1 MRRPLCIVCFL
12 WGVIG
17 TRLVTMPYLLAEGE
31 QVLLQG
37 RIYRDEGEEESPC
50 LYLTDISQILSD
62 QNQSSILTN
71 VKISFSKPQEYRVGE
86 TIRVKGNVQYFQEKT
101 NPGQFDYRRYQNV
114 RGVGFALKNAKITG
128 RSRSYRKIDHA
139 LWRLKKRW
147 ASVYQT
153 CCTGQYGTMKSIF
166 LGQRDEMEPELKEL
180 YQRAGISHILAISGL
195 HISFLGLFFYGVLK
209 RIRLPQKISFLLT
222 STFLILYGKMTGM
235 SSSAMRAVIMLIIL
249 LLGELLGR
257 TYDLL
262 TAMAVS
268 LFLVILKNP
277 RLMNDAGF
285 QLSFA
290 CVLAIGLEIPQFF
303 MRCLGIRTGSI
314 PIEEYEKKEHRI
326 RCFWKK
332 AAQKTAQSFWGSFG
346 ITLFTLPV
354 LLNSYYS
361 FSPYSVLLNLIVIP
375 LMSLELLLGFLG
387 GVLGMFLPSVA
398 GLFLI
403 PAVRILD
410 LYERLCKITG
420 ALPKSIWIIGKPAL
434 WQMILYYTVFL
445 TAVLFFKRRLKNPE
459 KAENG
464 RKKRKFERFGKIS
477 AVVALTGSLFMILIL
492 PLRWENRSRTE
503 LTMLDIGQGDCF
515 CLQLKGTVFLID
527 GGSSSEGEIAK
538 YKIEPF
544 LKSRGIS
551 RIDACFISHSDED
564 HTNGIAGILAREQ
577 ESGICCKSLVLS
589 AYAQNH
595 QKDYEELL
603 QAAQKAGCAVS
614 YINAGN
620 SMIRKNAGGK
630 EVFRLLCLA
639 PQNGNCY
646 EDANDSSM
654 VLLLECQGHTM
665 LFTGDVSE
673 RQETE
678 ILTAFQRLVPQKK
691 EGIDVLKIAHHGS
704 RSSTSMEFI
713 KALSPKTAVISAG
726 RNNRYGHPH
735 RELLERLEKAG
746 VTIYRSD
753 LQGAVT
759 IR

>member
-1 MRRPLCIVCFL
+1 MNMRRPLCIVCLLFCFL

-515 CLQLKGTVFLID
+515 CLQL
-527 GGSSSEGEIAK
+527 
-538 YKIEPF
+538 
-544 LKSRGIS
+544 
-551 RIDACFISHSDED
+551 
-564 HTNGIAGILAREQ
+564 
-577 ESGICCKSLVLS
+577 
-589 AYAQNH
+589 
-595 QKDYEELL
+595 
-603 QAAQKAGCAVS
+603 
-614 YINAGN
+614 
-620 SMIRKNAGGK
+620 
-630 EVFRLLCLA
+630 
-639 PQNGNCY
+639 
-646 EDANDSSM
+646 
-654 VLLLECQGHTM
+654 
-665 LFTGDVSE
+665 
-673 RQETE
+673 
-678 ILTAFQRLVPQKK
+678 
-691 EGIDVLKIAHHGS
+691 
-704 RSSTSMEFI
+704 
-713 KALSPKTAVISAG
+713 
-726 RNNRYGHPH
+726 
-735 RELLERLEKAG
+735 
-746 VTIYRSD
+746 
-753 LQGAVT
+753 
-759 IR
+759 